1 MLISTLVNKQVY
13 NINTAVDLGHAL
25 KFTYNG
31 DHINYI
37 ITDKG
42 FSFSTK
48 DIISINEN
56 ITCSSHID
64 ESQLCYKQFP
74 HKMVKI
80 INEQGKFIGNL
91 KDILLKR
98 DFSILKLI
106 TDKKNFKSFEIKS
119 YSNDILVLKTKN
131 NKDNSTNTQKDNTR
145 TINEQKIDEVQ
156 KIQQMSPSINNI
168 PQVIANYDFLL
179 GRRLIKNI
187 LSKSG
192 ELLFQENIIL
202 NKKDI
207 EKAKAV
213 GKLVQLTLYS
223 VQQ

>member
-1 MLISTLVNKQVY
+1 MLISTIENKQVY
-13 NINTAVDLGHAL
+13 NINTAIDLGHAS

-31 DHINYI
+31 DYINYI

-42 FSFSTK
+42 FAFSTM
-48 DIISINEN
+48 DIISIDEN
-56 ITCSSHID
+56 ITCKSHID
-64 ESQLCYKQFP
+64 ENQLCYKQIP

-80 INEQGKFIGNL
+80 INEKGKFIGNL

-106 TDKKNFKSFEIKS
+106 TEQKNFKSFEIKS
-119 YSNDILVLKTKN
+119 YSNDILVLK
-131 NKDNSTNTQKDNTR
+131 NKSKKDSNTNTKKEDTTIESKQL
-145 TINEQKIDEVQ
+145 INETPQTQ
-156 KIQQMSPSINNI
+156 GTNINNI

-179 GRRLIKNI
+179 GRKLVKNI

-192 ELLFQENIIL
+192 KLLFQENIIL